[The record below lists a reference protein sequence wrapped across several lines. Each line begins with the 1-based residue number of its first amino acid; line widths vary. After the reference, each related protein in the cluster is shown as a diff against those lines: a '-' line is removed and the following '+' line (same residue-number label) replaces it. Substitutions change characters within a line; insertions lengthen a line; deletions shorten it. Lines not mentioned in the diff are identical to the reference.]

1 MAANIMLFSR
11 IGYVLGWFVYF
22 KIQDRKE
29 ENNNKQKNEYLWDV
43 SVRIIPFLFL
53 DSWTDFLPG
62 SFFCAWF
69 FSWAAC
75 SLA

>member
-1 MAANIMLFSR
+1 MAANIMLLA
-11 IGYVLGWFVYF
+11 VLAMFVGWFVYF

-29 ENNNKQKNEYLWDV
+29 EKTTNRKNEYLWDV
-43 SVRIIPFLFL
+43 SVRSSHFYSSTPGLIFFLVL
-53 DSWTDFLPG
+53 
-62 SFFCAWF
+62 FCAWF

>member
-1 MAANIMLFSR
+1 MAANIMLLAVLAMF
-11 IGYVLGWFVYF
+11 LGWYVYF

-29 ENNNKQKNEYLWDV
+29 ENNNKMGNKYLWDV
-43 SVRIIPFLFL
+43 PVRIIPFYSSTPGLIFFL
-53 DSWTDFLPG
+53 VL
-62 SFFCAWF
+62 FCAWF